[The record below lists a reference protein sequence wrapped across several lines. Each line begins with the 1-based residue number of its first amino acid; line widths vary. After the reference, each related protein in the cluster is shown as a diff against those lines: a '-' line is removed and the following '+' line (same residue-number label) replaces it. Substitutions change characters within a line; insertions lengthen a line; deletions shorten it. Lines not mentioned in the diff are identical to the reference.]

1 MSEPYAGDLKIR
13 IGLASETGRR
23 KENEDFVA
31 TQPGSIGQRAS
42 HGAIAALADGMGGA
56 RGGRAAAEIAVGGFI
71 DGFYSQPETIGIER
85 AAARVLEP
93 LNRWVHAQGRADPNL
108 DGMGTTFSALV
119 LRGRTAHVIHVGDSR
134 IYHFGGGK
142 LGGGRLTRLTKDHTL
157 DRPDLSHVLYRAIG
171 IEESLRLDHASRGL
185 DADDRFLL
193 CSDGVHGPLTDRRIA
208 EILARRTDPE
218 EAARRLVKAAI
229 DAGGQDNASAIVVDI
244 LTLPETDHASLESTR
259 AGLAVGDPPRPG
271 DSVDGF
277 DLEDILSDGRYSRLF
292 RAHDKVAD
300 RRVVLKF
307 PQPRVASDATYLA
320 AFTRE
325 AWVASHAR
333 CPFVGEILEL
343 PEGRQSRL
351 YSVMPFYPG
360 ETLEARLLRAP
371 KPSLAEGVDLAI
383 KLCKAVT
390 ALHRAGIIHR
400 DIKPKNVILQPD
412 GGLRLLDLGVAR
424 VPRLEET
431 PIEEIPGTASYMA
444 PELFAGQAGDEMSD
458 LYALGVTLYR
468 TFAGGAYPYGEIE
481 PFSRPR
487 FRRLTPLARS
497 RPDLPAWLDFVL
509 ARSLAVDPGDRYGD
523 VLELAFELENRVAA
537 DAVPHQPHRRSLY
550 DRNPLLFW
558 KLASAALALALLIS
572 LAWS

>member
-23 KENEDFVA
+23 EANEDFVA
-31 TQPGSIGQRAS
+31 LQPGSVGQRAS
-42 HGAIAALADGMGGA
+42 HGAVAVLADGMGGA
-56 RGGRAAAEIAVGGFI
+56 KGGRAAAEIAVSGFI
-71 DGFYSQPETIGIER
+71 DGYYSQPETVGIER

-93 LNRWVHAQGRADPNL
+93 LNRWVHAQGRTDPNL
-108 DGMGTTFSALV
+108 AGMGTTFSALV
-119 LRGRTAHVIHVGDSR
+119 LRGRAAHVIHVGDSR
-134 IYHFGGGK
+134 IYH
-142 LGGGRLTRLTKDHTL
+142 LGGGQLTCLTKDHTL
-157 DRPDLSHVLYRAIG
+157 DRPDLAHVLYRAIG
-171 IEESLRLDHASRGL
+171 IEESLRLDHATRGL
-185 DADDRFLL
+185 NADDRFLL
-193 CSDGVHGPLTDRRIA
+193 CSDGVHGPLSDRRIA

-218 EAARRLVKAAI
+218 DAARRLVKAAI
-229 DAGGQDNASAIVVDI
+229 DAGGQDNASAVIVDI
-244 LTLPETDHASLESTR
+244 LSLPETDHASLESSR
-259 AGLAVGDPPRPG
+259 AGLPVGDPPRPG

-277 DLEDILSDGRYSRLF
+277 DLEDVLSDGRYSRLF
-292 RAHDKVAD
+292 RAQDRVAD

-333 CPFVGEILEL
+333 SPFVGEVLEL
-343 PEGRQSRL
+343 PEGRQTRL
-351 YSVMPFYPG
+351 YSVMPYYAG
-360 ETLEARLLRAP
+360 ETLEARLLREP
-371 KPSLAEGVDLAI
+371 PLSLAEGVDLAI

-400 DIKPKNVILQPD
+400 DIKPENVILLRG

-424 VPRLEET
+424 VPKLEET
-431 PIEEIPGTASYMA
+431 PIDEIPGTASYMA

-458 LYALGVTLYR
+458 LFALGVTLYR
-468 TFAGGAYPYGEIE
+468 AFAGGAYPYGEIE

-509 ARSLAVDPGDRYGD
+509 SRALAADPRDRYGD
-523 VLELAFELENRVAA
+523 VLELAFEMENRVAA
-537 DAVPHQPHRRSLY
+537 DAEPLQPLGRSLY
-550 DRNPLLFW
+550 DRDPLLFW

-572 LAWS
+572 LAWG

>member
-23 KENEDFVA
+23 EANEDFVA
-31 TQPGSIGQRAS
+31 LQPGSVGQRAS
-42 HGAIAALADGMGGA
+42 HGAVAVLADGMGGA
-56 RGGRAAAEIAVGGFI
+56 KGGRAAAEIAVSGFI
-71 DGFYSQPETIGIER
+71 DGYYSQPETVGIER

-93 LNRWVHAQGRADPNL
+93 LNRWVHAQGRTDPNL
-108 DGMGTTFSALV
+108 AGMGTTFSALV
-119 LRGRTAHVIHVGDSR
+119 LRGRAAHVIHVGDSR
-134 IYHFGGGK
+134 IYH
-142 LGGGRLTRLTKDHTL
+142 LGGGQLTCLTKDHTL
-157 DRPDLSHVLYRAIG
+157 DRPDLAHVLYRAIG
-171 IEESLRLDHASRGL
+171 IEESLRLDHATRGL
-185 DADDRFLL
+185 NAHDRFLL
-193 CSDGVHGPLTDRRIA
+193 CSDGVHGPLSDRRIA

-218 EAARRLVKAAI
+218 DAARRLVKAAI
-229 DAGGQDNASAIVVDI
+229 DAGGQDNASAVIVDI
-244 LTLPETDHASLESTR
+244 LSLPETDHASLESSR
-259 AGLAVGDPPRPG
+259 AGLPVGDPPRPG

-277 DLEDILSDGRYSRLF
+277 DLEDVLSDGRYSRLF
-292 RAHDKVAD
+292 RAQDRVAD

-333 CPFVGEILEL
+333 SPFVGEVLEL
-343 PEGRQSRL
+343 PEGRQTRL
-351 YSVMPFYPG
+351 YSVMPYYAG
-360 ETLEARLLRAP
+360 ETLEARLLREP
-371 KPSLAEGVDLAI
+371 PLSLAEGVDLAI

-400 DIKPKNVILQPD
+400 DIKPENVILLRG

-424 VPRLEET
+424 VPKLEET
-431 PIEEIPGTASYMA
+431 PIDEIPGTASYMA

-458 LYALGVTLYR
+458 LFALGVTLYR
-468 TFAGGAYPYGEIE
+468 AFAGGAYPYGEIE

-537 DAVPHQPHRRSLY
+537 DAVPYPPPDQSLY

-558 KLASAALALALLIS
+558 KLASAALATALLIS
-572 LAWS
+572 LAWG